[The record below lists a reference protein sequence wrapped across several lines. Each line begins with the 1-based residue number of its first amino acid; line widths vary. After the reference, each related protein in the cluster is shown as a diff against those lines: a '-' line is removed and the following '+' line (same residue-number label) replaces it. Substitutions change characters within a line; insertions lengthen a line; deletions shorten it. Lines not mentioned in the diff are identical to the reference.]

1 MAQKRYPYLAGGLLL
16 GALAGAVAGLLTAP
30 KSGRE
35 TRRQLAAKAK
45 HANGRLQEEMDRAR
59 GTAKVSYDR
68 LLERLRDLEAK
79 AERKARQIRGGSGA
93 PA

>member
-1 MAQKRYPYLAGGLLL
+1 MSEKRFTLLAGGLLI

-45 HANGRLQEEMDRAR
+45 DTTGRLQEEMDRAR
-59 GTAKVSYDR
+59 GRAKRSYDR
-68 LLERLRDLEAK
+68 LLARLRDLEAK
-79 AERKARQIRGGSGA
+79 AERKAKQIRGGSGA